1 MATFDVAWL
10 CRVYL
15 PHLACPFCLASL
27 PSERG
32 RIITGPMEKWT
43 ARFTLQ
49 NRVLYDTSAFE
60 LGGTLWL
67 QILAF
72 RCLSM

>member
-1 MATFDVAWL
+1 
-10 CRVYL
+10 
-15 PHLACPFCLASL
+15 
-27 PSERG
+27 
-32 RIITGPMEKWT
+32 MEKWT

>member
-1 MATFDVAWL
+1 M
-10 CRVYL
+10 L
-15 PHLACPFCLASL
+15 PGYVESTCPISL
-27 PSERG
+27 VPSVLRAYPHERG